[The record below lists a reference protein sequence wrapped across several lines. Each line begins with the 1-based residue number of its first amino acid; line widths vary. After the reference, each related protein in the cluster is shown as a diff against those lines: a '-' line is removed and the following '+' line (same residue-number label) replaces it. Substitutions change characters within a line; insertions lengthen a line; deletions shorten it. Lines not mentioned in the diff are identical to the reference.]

1 MSLKLIV
8 EGGGDRK
15 SKSLNRECRRA
26 FAEFLG
32 KAGLAGRLPSIEA
45 AGGREQAYDAFRT
58 AHARD
63 SRTVMLLVDAEA
75 PVTASDTWTHLQ
87 TRDGWTRPAGATND
101 QCHLMVQVMESW
113 SLADRASACRSS
125 TTRAFGRRRCQG
137 IPGRSNRSLRWMSKM
152 ALNGLLG
159 PPQRGRYHKG
169 RHSFEILASL
179 DPAKVTAASPYA
191 RRFVQ
196 TLLALS

>member
-8 EGGGDRK
+8 EGSGDRK

-32 KAGLAGRLPSIEA
+32 KAGLVGKLPSIEA
-45 AGGREQAYDAFRT
+45 AGGREQAYDAFKT

-63 SRTVMLLVDAEA
+63 SRTAVLLVDAEA
-75 PVTASDTWTHLQ
+75 PVTAQDPWTHLS
-87 TRDGWTRPAGATND
+87 THDDWTRPAGATND

-113 SLADRASACRSS
+113 FLADREALATFYQQRFRPQALPGNPRQVEQISKMDVENGLERA
-125 TTRAFGRRRCQG
+125 TRATT
-137 IPGRSNRSLRWMSKM
+137 
-152 ALNGLLG
+152 
-159 PPQRGRYHKG
+159 RGRYHKG

>member
-45 AGGREQAYDAFRT
+45 AGGRQQAYDAFKA

-63 SRTVMLLVDAEA
+63 SRTVVLLVDAEV
-75 PVTASDTWTHLQ
+75 PVTAQDPWTHLS
-87 TRDGWTRPAGATND
+87 THDDWTRPAGATND

-113 SLADRASACRSS
+113 FLADREALTNFYQQGFRPNALPGNPRQIEHIPKKNVEDGLD
-125 TTRAFGRRRCQG
+125 RATQATA
-137 IPGRSNRSLRWMSKM
+137 K
-152 ALNGLLG
+152 
-159 PPQRGRYHKG
+159 GRYHKG

-179 DPAKVTAASPYA
+179 DPAKVANASPHA
-191 RRFVQ
+191 KRFMQ
-196 TLLALS
+196 ALLSLS

>member
-45 AGGREQAYDAFRT
+45 SGGRQQAYDAFKT
-58 AHARD
+58 AHARG
-63 SRTVMLLVDAEA
+63 SRTAVLLVDAEA
-75 PVTASDTWTHLQ
+75 PVTAQDPWTHLS
-87 TRDGWTRPAGATND
+87 THDDWTRPAGATND

-113 SLADRASACRSS
+113 FLADREALEDFYQQRFRPQALPGNPNQVERVPKNDVKDGLERA
-125 TTRAFGRRRCQG
+125 TRATA
-137 IPGRSNRSLRWMSKM
+137 K
-152 ALNGLLG
+152 
-159 PPQRGRYHKG
+159 GRYDKG

-179 DPAKVTAASPYA
+179 NPAKVTAASPHA
-191 RRFVQ
+191 RRFLQ

>member
-15 SKSLNRECRRA
+15 SKSLNRECRQA

-45 AGGREQAYDAFRT
+45 DGGRQQAYDAFKT

-63 SRTVMLLVDAEA
+63 SRTAVLLVDAEA
-75 PVTASDTWTHLQ
+75 PVTAQDSWTHLR

-113 SLADRASACRSS
+113 FLADREALATFYQQRFRPQALPGNPRQVEQISKRDVESGLEQA
-125 TTRAFGRRRCQG
+125 TRATT
-137 IPGRSNRSLRWMSKM
+137 
-152 ALNGLLG
+152 
-159 PPQRGRYHKG
+159 RGRYHKG

-179 DPAKVTAASPYA
+179 DPAKVTAASPHA
-191 RRFVQ
+191 KRFIQ
-196 TLLALS
+196 ALLSLS

>member
-26 FAEFLG
+26 FAEFLD

-45 AGGREQAYDAFRT
+45 AGGRQQAYDAFKS
-58 AHARD
+58 AHERD
-63 SRTVMLLVDAEA
+63 SRTVVLLVDAEA

-113 SLADRASACRSS
+113 FLADRPALQEFYGHRFRSQALPGNRNIEQVPKQEVLS
-125 TTRAFGRRRCQG
+125 GLERATRATT
-137 IPGRSNRSLRWMSKM
+137 
-152 ALNGLLG
+152 
-159 PPQRGRYHKG
+159 RGRYHKG

-191 RRFVQ
+191 RTFVR
-196 TLLALS
+196 TLLSLA

>member
-45 AGGREQAYDAFRT
+45 AGGREQAYDAFKT

-63 SRTVMLLVDAEA
+63 SHTVMLLVDAEA

-101 QCHLMVQVMESW
+101 QCHLMVQIMESW
-113 SLADRASACRSS
+113 FLADREALANFYQQRFRPNALPGNPRQVEQISKKAVEDGLDRA
-125 TTRAFGRRRCQG
+125 TRAT
-137 IPGRSNRSLRWMSKM
+137 
-152 ALNGLLG
+152 A
-159 PPQRGRYHKG
+159 RGRYHKG

-179 DPAKVTAASPYA
+179 DPAKVTAASRHA
-191 RRFVQ
+191 ERFIQ
-196 TLLALS
+196 TLLALA